1 MAEAKIAPN
10 LPDWMVKHANRYLA
24 SGGTEGHMHTVDV
37 PGRGEITAPALLL
50 TTTGRW
56 REVHLSAVLRN
67 RQRPLLRDRLEGR
80 RAPTPWVVPQY
91 PRQPGCR
98 GASRDQEAEGAGQD
112 GVGRRTYSTL
122 EQGARALA
130 ALRRLSAQHRTRD
143 TGGRPGP
150 RPLSLPTEL
159 LAIG

>member
-24 SGGTEGHMHTVDV
+24 SGGTEGHMYTVDV

-50 TTTGRW
+50 TTTGRKSG
-56 REVHLSAVLRN
+56 EKFIF
-67 RQRPLLRDRLEGR
+67 PLFYGTDGDRYFVDRLEGR
-80 RAPTPWVVPQY
+80 RARTPWMVPQY

-112 GVGRRTYSTL
+112 GGGRRTYSTL
-122 EQGARALA
+122 E
-130 ALRRLSAQHRTRD
+130 
-143 TGGRPGP
+143 
-150 RPLSLPTEL
+150 
-159 LAIG
+159 